1 MRDATCLRA
10 WSSIRI
16 SSFGGRVARPAL
28 ALTAAVLLHA
38 TLSQIGWLTFVE
50 IAPFVLISLPSG
62 VRLDRVRKPPVYI
75 GGESLLAAVVAFVI
89 GTVYTVAGS
98 AAQMART
105 QVVARDRLVKA
116 HTPASSGA
124 EAAGQVWLVR

>member
-1 MRDATCLRA
+1 M
-10 WSSIRI
+10 
-16 SSFGGRVARPAL
+16 PAS

-38 TLSQIGWLTFVE
+38 TASQIGWLTFVE

-62 VRLDRVRKPPVYI
+62 VRLDPVRKPPVYI

-98 AAQMART
+98 AAQMVRA
-105 QVVARDRLVKA
+105 QVVARDRLMKA
-116 HTPASSGA
+116 HTPASSGPRPPA
-124 EAAGQVWLVR
+124 RVWLVR